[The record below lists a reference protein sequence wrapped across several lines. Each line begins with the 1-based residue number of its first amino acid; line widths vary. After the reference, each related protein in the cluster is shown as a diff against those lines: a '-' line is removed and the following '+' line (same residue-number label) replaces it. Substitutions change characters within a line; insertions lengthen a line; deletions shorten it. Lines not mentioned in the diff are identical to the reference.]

1 MSVILY
7 RLSNVYMSTGTALLI
22 YGLATNDLRFML
34 GGIVLLWFGVNIIMD
49 HLENTR
55 TDGIHVD

>member
-1 MSVILY
+1 MSLIIY
-7 RLSNVYMSTGTALLI
+7 RLSNVYMTTGTVTLV
-22 YGLATNDLRFML
+22 YGFLTGDLRFML
-34 GGIVLLWFGVNIIMD
+34 GGIALLWFGANIVFD

>member
-1 MSVILY
+1 MSVIIY
-7 RLSNVYMSTGTALLI
+7 RLSNVYMATGVIAI
-22 YGLATNDLRFML
+22 GYGLATGDLRFML
-34 GGIVLLWFGVNIIMD
+34 GGIVLLWFGANIVLD

>member
-1 MSVILY
+1 MSFIIY

-22 YGLATNDLRFML
+22 YGLATNDLRLML
-34 GGIVLLWFGVNIIMD
+34 GRIALLWFGVNIIMD

-55 TDGIHVD
+55 NDGIHVD

>member
-1 MSVILY
+1 MSFIIY

-22 YGLATNDLRFML
+22 YGLATNDLRLML
-34 GGIVLLWFGVNIIMD
+34 GGIALLWFGVNIIMD

-55 TDGIHVD
+55 NYGIHVD

>member
-1 MSVILY
+1 MSFIIY

-22 YGLATNDLRFML
+22 YGLATNDLRLML
-34 GGIVLLWFGVNIIMD
+34 GGIALLWFGVNIIMD

-55 TDGIHVD
+55 NDGIHVD